1 MGVVGVG
8 VRAGP
13 RLADGGRRLGSA
25 RRCPRWAS
33 MGGVAGGRGLLGAAM
48 GAMSRAAA
56 TACTRRGRG
65 MRRLSDA
72 AFAGLTKVGHVKTG
86 VQAKRS
92 TQERQRSHA
101 RLFIPRGEPGAS
113 GFGTPPADCSAC
125 EREAEQRKRTGFG
138 YDGRRGKLDVVDRQG
153 VL

>member
-1 MGVVGVG
+1 MGADL
-8 VRAGP
+8 RAGP

-25 RRCPRWAS
+25 RR
-33 MGGVAGGRGLLGAAM
+33 VAGGRGLLGATT
-48 GAMSRAAA
+48 GSMSRSAA

-72 AFAGLTKVGHVKTG
+72 AFAGLTKGGQVKTDG
-86 VQAKRS
+86 QAKRS
-92 TQERQRSHA
+92 TQERQRCNA
-101 RLFIPRGEPGAS
+101 RLLIPRRGPGPS